1 MNKIQYDEIMAF
13 HPGYYLKDMIEA
25 MGITQ
30 EEFAKRLGTSG
41 KTLSEL
47 LNGKINLSDS
57 LALNLSKM
65 FGTSVEVWLN
75 LQKTYTRKVLEIDR
89 RISLKDD
96 LLLVKEIDY
105 SYFVG
110 IGAVPSVKKP
120 AEKVDELLKYL
131 NVSSLNVLSQ
141 PDFLVNY
148 RTAVSNSSEKN
159 RLNSNAWV
167 QTALNIGS
175 AYETNSFDLKKLR
188 QKIPVIRRM
197 TLQKPEQFVPE
208 LMDLFHTCGVS
219 FVILPYLKN
228 SGVNGAV
235 KWVHKDKV
243 ILAINNRRKYADTF
257 WFSLFHE
264 IGHVL
269 QQKVAMLIVSRDVA
283 EMDEVNQSLEMKADE
298 FAQNTLIPAHDYAS
312 FIQKDDFSE
321 SAIKAFSK
329 AIGIHPG
336 IVVGRLQRDKI
347 IRNDFLN
354 HLKETYEILVQ

>member
-1 MNKIQYDEIMAF
+1 MNKTQYEEIIAF

-30 EEFAKRLGTSG
+30 DEFAKRLGTSG

-57 LALNLSKM
+57 LALNLAKM
-65 FGTSVEVWLN
+65 FGTSVDVWLN

-89 RISLKDD
+89 RMSLKDD
-96 LLLVKEIDY
+96 LLLVKEMDY
-105 SYFVG
+105 QYFVE
-110 IGAVPSVKKP
+110 IGAVPPARKP

-131 NVSSLNVLSQ
+131 NVSSLDVLCQ

-148 RTAVSNSSEKN
+148 RTAILNSSEKN

-175 AYETNSFDLKKLR
+175 SSATKPFELKKL
-188 QKIPVIRRM
+188 QQNIPVNRTM

-208 LMDLFHTCGVS
+208 LTNLFHSCGVA

-235 KWVHKDKV
+235 KWIHKDKV

-283 EMDEVNQSLEMKADE
+283 EMDEVNQNLEMKADE
-298 FAQNTLIPAHDYAS
+298 FAQNTLIPAYDYAS

-321 SAIKAFSK
+321 SDIKRFSN

-347 IRNDFLN
+347 IRNDRLN
-354 HLKETYEILVQ
+354 HLKEKYEILVQ